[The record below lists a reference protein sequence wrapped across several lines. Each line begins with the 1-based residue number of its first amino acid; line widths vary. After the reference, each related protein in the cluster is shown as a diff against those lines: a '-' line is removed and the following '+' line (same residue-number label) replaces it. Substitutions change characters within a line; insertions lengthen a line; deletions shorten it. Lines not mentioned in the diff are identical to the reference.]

1 MKKNKKLVIIF
12 IIVIV
17 VILLIPKKTMLW
29 DGGTVKYKS
38 LIYEITKY
46 NRLDNNYKSGYNN
59 GLKIK
64 LFGITIYNN
73 FKESITEET
82 NIESLNAFYNDSLTK
97 DYISIEKL
105 SSDYGV
111 EQAIKDKAVVV
122 TTTIANSDLLTDFK
136 TSINTKKRAFLRLAQ
151 TTVEGDLIITDI
163 KYEIDKVIVI
173 TDNTRDKFSSEK
185 DRKITIETYK
195 NIEEV
200 LDLDKD
206 PAISSLIVYNDN
218 KEDSRVLLTRNK
230 IIN

>member
-1 MKKNKKLVIIF
+1 MKKNKKLIILFLIF
-12 IIVIV
+12 II

-73 FKESITEET
+73 FKESTTEET
-82 NIESLNAFYNDSLTK
+82 NSESLNDFYNDSLTK

-111 EQAIKDKAVVV
+111 QQAIKDKAVVV
-122 TTTIANSDLLTDFK
+122 TNTIANSDLLTNLT
-136 TSINTKKRAFLRLAQ
+136 TSINTKKRAFLRLIQ

-173 TDNTRDKFSSEK
+173 TDNTRDKFSSEE

-218 KEDSRVLLTRNK
+218 KEDSRVLLTQNRT
-230 IIN
+230 IN

>member
-46 NRLDNNYKSGYNN
+46 HRLDNTYKSGYNN
-59 GLKIK
+59 GLTIK

-73 FKESITEET
+73 FKESTNEE
-82 NIESLNAFYNDSLTK
+82 IESSSNTFYNDPLTK
-97 DYISIEKL
+97 NYTNIKELDKNYSL
-105 SSDYGV
+105 
-111 EQAIKDKAVVV
+111 EQAIKDNAVVV
-122 TTTIANSDLLTDFK
+122 TNTIANSDLLNNFT
-136 TSINTKKRAFLRLAQ
+136 TSINTKKRAFLRLIQ

-163 KYEIDKVIVI
+163 KYDIDKVIVI
-173 TDNTRDKFSSEK
+173 TDNTRDKYSSEE

-206 PAISSLIVYNDN
+206 PAVSSLIVYNDN
-218 KEDSRVLLTRNK
+218 KEDSKVLLTR
-230 IIN
+230 IRVIN

>member
-1 MKKNKKLVIIF
+1 M
-12 IIVIV
+12 
-17 VILLIPKKTMLW
+17 T
-29 DGGTVKYKS
+29 
-38 LIYEITKY
+38 
-46 NRLDNNYKSGYNN
+46 
-59 GLKIK
+59 
-64 LFGITIYNN
+64 
-73 FKESITEET
+73 
-82 NIESLNAFYNDSLTK
+82 
-97 DYISIEKL
+97 
-105 SSDYGV
+105 
-111 EQAIKDKAVVV
+111 
-122 TTTIANSDLLTDFK
+122 
-136 TSINTKKRAFLRLAQ
+136 Q

-218 KEDSRVLLTRNK
+218 KEDSRVLLTRNR